1 LCVVFIWVK
10 GGQEIGRFFLPQYF
24 LKFELPWRG
33 FVKSINK
40 MSNKKE
46 SEFLREMSY
55 EDTQEMF
62 MFIMLFQCYKE
73 KIVELK
79 DKFEWYYEQYMQML
93 EAEESNFT
101 DWIAKVR
108 SMHKDIAEQLGQHI
122 PITR

>member
-1 LCVVFIWVK
+1 
-10 GGQEIGRFFLPQYF
+10 
-24 LKFELPWRG
+24 
-33 FVKSINK
+33 
-40 MSNKKE
+40 
-46 SEFLREMSY
+46 MSY